1 MDGSGTISRAR
12 GLLHRLERALAALDR
27 CLAATHGTLVACAA
41 LVLAVLAIT
50 PNEWRHEGRPDS
62 DALFYIA
69 QKHQLE
75 GASERDALD
84 RVFSS
89 KEARNTAAVE
99 DEGVAPRV
107 LDPAWQDYSKQF
119 YERRWLVPALASG
132 LDPLVGADLS
142 FEVSSLIAY
151 MLLGPLLFLLLRL
164 RFPPG
169 TCAAVAL
176 ACLLLPPVRK
186 WMVGVNVDA
195 WGLVLLVAAVLS
207 LMLVRERGLRWL
219 AAWIPAMAA
228 LSLTRDAT
236 LVAACAALALLFFEW
251 RRPGPRV
258 RNAWLVASGAAAAA
272 PALLLGGAPIRENI
286 AYIIDGYRI
295 PADDSW
301 SYVASNY
308 PGLIW
313 DTVTANVEYGNQLG
327 PAAPIAWA
335 GLALCAAV
343 VVHMLFARTDHDPY
357 FIAAR
362 GLVAGGVAFLLIAA
376 NPQGWRL
383 ELVFVPALAVAIAL
397 ALEGARAS
405 GRRTGE
411 GLAEG
416 RARPA
421 ASSG

>member
-41 LVLAVLAIT
+41 LVLVVLAIT

-236 LVAACAALALLFFEW
+236 LVAACAALALLVFEW
-251 RRPGPRV
+251 RRPEPRV

-272 PALLLGGAPIRENI
+272 PALLLGGAPVRENI

-295 PADDSW
+295 PADDSGRM
-301 SYVASNY
+301 SRA
-308 PGLIW
+308 
-313 DTVTANVEYGNQLG
+313 TT
-327 PAAPIAWA
+327 
-335 GLALCAAV
+335 
-343 VVHMLFARTDHDPY
+343 
-357 FIAAR
+357 
-362 GLVAGGVAFLLIAA
+362 
-376 NPQGWRL
+376 
-383 ELVFVPALAVAIAL
+383 
-397 ALEGARAS
+397 RAS
-405 GRRTGE
+405 SGTLSRPTSSTATSSAPPRRSRGPDSPSAPHWWFTCCSPGRTTIPTSSP
-411 GLAEG
+411 
-416 RARPA
+416 PA
-421 ASSG
+421 ASWRAVWPSSSSR